1 MSGVAG
7 TAAGGSGFAG
17 VTNDPTPDGGLDAAD
32 ALGAADAVGAPLSEL
47 ARMLMQHEPAL
58 EVTVPGWVA
67 DVVACCGRRWDV
79 TTEVASAWLL
89 AEGVARLVHA
99 ADADLL
105 DGLVA
110 KVPGLDVTAG
120 DDTGSCRQLRVPTPG
135 AELHVA
141 LGRLAGLTGTESRHV
156 AAFAVVWGAE
166 RLHDTDDDH
175 SCAAA
180 VGSGGDTTT
189 TETTAGDH
197 HGLDAHDAAVLAEVP
212 IDALALG
219 LLAPKQHLAVS
230 LPAFADDWLRCIAAR
245 WHSSE
250 SVTATWLL
258 AEGAAY
264 LVAMEVQYNT
274 AWRTGP
280 TRWVIPPEHPNT
292 GPRLVETPGAQ
303 LQDLLGRLAACCGD
317 DHQGIAALAVATGA
331 KLWIDGHNCAC
342 DGEHIPRAGV
352 VRRVGAGE
360 LSDAERQSLR
370 RLRLRWMRL
379 RWPRPR
385 PDQSL

>member
-1 MSGVAG
+1 M
-7 TAAGGSGFAG
+7 
-17 VTNDPTPDGGLDAAD
+17 TNDPIPDGGLDAAD
-32 ALGAADAVGAPLSEL
+32 ALGAAGAADAAGAPLSEL

-105 DGLVA
+105 DGLIE

-166 RLHDTDDDH
+166 RLHDDGH
-175 SCAAA
+175 SCVAS

-189 TETTAGDH
+189 TEALGGDH
-197 HGLDAHDAAVLAEVP
+197 QALDAHDAAVLAEGPLDV
-212 IDALALG
+212 LALG

-230 LPAFADDWLRCIAAR
+230 LPVFADDWLKCIARR
-245 WHSSE
+245 WGSSE
-250 SVTATWLL
+250 AVTATWLL

-264 LVAMEVQYNT
+264 LVAMEVQGNT

-280 TRWVIPPEHPNT
+280 TRWVIPPEHPNV
-292 GPRLVETPGAQ
+292 GPRLIETPGAQ
-303 LQDLLGRLAACCGD
+303 LQDLLGRLAVCRGD
-317 DHQGIAALAVATGA
+317 DHTGIAALAVATGA
-331 KLWIDGHNCAC
+331 KLWIDDTGCAC
-342 DGEHIPRAGV
+342 DGDHIPGAVV